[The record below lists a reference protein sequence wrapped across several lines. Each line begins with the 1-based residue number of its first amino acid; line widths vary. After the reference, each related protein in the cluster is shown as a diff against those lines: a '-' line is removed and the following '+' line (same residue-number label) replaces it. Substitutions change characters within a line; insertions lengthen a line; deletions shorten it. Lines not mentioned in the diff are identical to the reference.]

1 MKSVFKFILNTI
13 PRPILIR
20 LSIVIRP
27 ILAILLKGSRYTDPI
42 DGKSFRMFLPY
53 GYGNQRNNVLSPS
66 TLSLERHRLL
76 WLYLQN
82 ETDFFYSELVSES
95 NELVLESNE
104 LVSESNEPVSDSP
117 ISKNKRIK
125 LRNAETNS
133 ALKVLHFAP
142 EQEFYKRFK
151 KQKNIDYTT
160 TDLLSPLADVK
171 ADICNLPFEDN
182 TYDIIFCNHVL
193 EHIPND
199 TKAMQEL
206 YRVLKPGGM
215 GIFQIPQD
223 LLRATTFSDDTIV
236 DQKERAKIFGQY
248 DHVRVYGRDYFD
260 KLRSIGFKVVEEDY
274 TNKIAPELVEK
285 YCLAKGEIIPVCFK

>member
-1 MKSVFKFILNTI
+1 MKKIFKLILNTI

-20 LSIVIRP
+20 LSIVVRP
-27 ILAILLKGSRYTDPI
+27 ILAFLLKGSRFTDPI

-82 ETDFFYSELVSES
+82 ETDFFQSELD
-95 NELVLESNE
+95 
-104 LVSESNEPVSDSP
+104 SDSP
-117 ISKNKRIK
+117 VTQNKRIK
-125 LRNAETNS
+125 LRKDAETSS

-151 KQKNIDYTT
+151 KQTNIEYTT

-182 TYDIIFCNHVL
+182 AYDIIFCNHVL
-193 EHIPND
+193 EHIPDD

-206 YRVLKPGGM
+206 FRVLKPGGM

-223 LLRATTFSDDTIV
+223 LSRASTFTDDTIV
-236 DQKERAKIFGQY
+236 DQKERSKIFGQY
-248 DHVRVYGRDYFD
+248 DHVRVYGRDYFE
-260 KLRSIGFKVVEEDY
+260 KLRSIGFKVIEEDY
-274 TNKIAPELVEK
+274 THKIAPELVEK